1 MLGLLFAQGVV
12 AAHAGSV
19 QLNAGNAPATVAGAA
34 APTATASSFAEANP
48 GVAVVTMPCHG
59 HAAGERAAYALAGA
73 PTADANAC
81 EVHCIDLTPS
91 ASVPDLPPAVP
102 SPGLRVD
109 VVVIAPAASADVT
122 LLEARSAAP
131 PLRLAY
137 VRFLI

>member
-1 MLGLLFAQGVV
+1 MLGLLFAQGAV

-19 QLNAGNAPATVAGAA
+19 QWHAGNALATMTAD
-34 APTATASSFAEANP
+34 PTATAVPIAEANS
-48 GVAVVTMPCHG
+48 GDAVVMMPCHG
-59 HAAGERAAYALAGA
+59 RAAGDPEASALAVV

-91 ASVPDLPPAVP
+91 AGVPDLPPAAP

-109 VVVIAPAASADVT
+109 VVVIPPVASADVA

>member
-1 MLGLLFAQGVV
+1 MLGMLFAQGVA

-19 QLNAGNAPATVAGAA
+19 QSHAGNAPASTAA
-34 APTATASSFAEANP
+34 VPTATSTPIAEAAP
-48 GVAVVTMPCHG
+48 GDAVVTMPCHG
-59 HAAGERAAYALAGA
+59 HAAGDPAAPALAVV

-91 ASVPDLPPAVP
+91 ASVPDLPPAAP

-109 VVVIAPAASADVT
+109 VVVIAPAASADVA